1 MKNKYELVPY
11 FPYNV
16 TGMKLHLE
24 KMAQKGWIIDKITN
38 NTWRYKKAE
47 PQTLNFAVSYFAKAS
62 EFEPY
67 KSEGQEMFEDLC
79 EHAGWKL
86 LAENNKLQIY
96 ANKDMDATPI
106 YTDAESEVNAII
118 KSNKNF
124 VWATSI
130 LMAVCVLNG
139 FMKARSNIHNPLIA
153 LSDMTMIYISI
164 AMIIL
169 FCHMTWVLL
178 KYFQWKRK
186 ALAAVEYN
194 EFIPTATNDSSY
206 QHAILILVITIMIF
220 GVVSSKDYQT
230 AKYMLIMGLGT
241 FCIYLIVDLSKRFM
255 KKRKVEKDSNII
267 LSLLLNVVLCILLV
281 ASVTYITF
289 TSIGDTSN
297 SSEKV
302 YFTTA
307 DFKENESK
315 EMYTIY
321 KESPWISYN
330 EAFTDG
336 GANEYVYY
344 RVIDVKKDKLNNFAL
359 ESLLKDIE
367 EEAYYEEIDAREFD
381 ADKAYQLINGS
392 LETYLL
398 KYGSRYAEVQFSWK
412 LTTQDKFQVADLLK

>member
-1 MKNKYELVPY
+1 MKNKYEIVPY

-24 KMAQKGWIIDKITN
+24 KMAQKGRIIDKITN
-38 NTWRYKKAE
+38 NVWRYKKEE
-47 PQTLNFAVSYFAKAS
+47 PQTLNFAVSYFSKAS

-67 KSEGQEMFEDLC
+67 KSEEQEMFEDLC

-86 LAENNKLQIY
+86 IAENNKLQIY
-96 ANKDMDATPI
+96 ANEDMDATPI

-130 LMAVCVLNG
+130 LIAVCVLNG

-153 LSDMTMIYISI
+153 LSDMTMICISI

-186 ALAAVEYN
+186 ALAAIEYN
-194 EFIPTATNDSSY
+194 KFIPTARTDSSY

-255 KKRKVEKDSNII
+255 KQRKVEKDINII
-267 LSLLLNVVLCILLV
+267 LSLLLNVVLCIVLI
-281 ASVTYITF
+281 ASITYISF
-289 TSIGDTSN
+289 TTIGNTSN

-315 EMYTIY
+315 EMYTIF
-321 KESPWISYN
+321 KESPWLSYN

-336 GANEYVYY
+336 SSNEYVYY
-344 RVIDVKKDKLNNFAL
+344 RVIDVKKDKLNNFVL
-359 ESLLKDIE
+359 DTLLKDVE
-367 EEAYYEEIDAREFD
+367 EKAYYEEIDAREFD
-381 ADKAYQLINGS
+381 ADQAYQLINGS

-412 LTTQDKFQVADLLK
+412 LTAQDKFQVADLLN